1 MAKSSSRK
9 RNEAN
14 VKSMSGAKGGASNN
28 HGISYQ
34 IKLAITRTLDF
45 ISRALC
51 APHRVWEVRI
61 EPRIATADKLTS
73 WDLGF
78 YPDDLWIEAKL
89 KPTLVDLQEWV
100 GRVVIGGGV
109 SSSREFH
116 LIYDKGA
123 GSHLAMLLTLIRI
136 AKEAKGNSDRFY
148 ELAKGEGVS
157 EHDDFLVQLGP
168 HASELLNRMVLE
180 QVPEYLL
187 DQEITLRARL
197 LAGEVGGRLL
207 RDYLFTKFQQAGA
220 DRLSFS
226 VVDLISEARGL
237 SIPFQPPP
245 EVDTKDISSLA
256 RSSLI
261 ILQVCSAGI
270 PTEVIASA
278 LDCSEPDVRSALEEL
293 RRANVVALDDD
304 LWSMKPLPSP
314 ITSRDS
320 LTVLAKALSSLL
332 LYIGREEAQRNI
344 RRHVKNVIDL
354 AKECTASQPKL
365 VASAFVPVDKQLK
378 RLGNKRQVWYVA
390 NLSIQAARI
399 VPIRDRDAGV
409 IDAEARALICGTSW
423 AFQRLHKLDKARVD
437 ANQSLEL
444 ARNAGLDRTLAFCLK
459 CLGRLCRME
468 AEAMPPGEERTA
480 KLEESVA
487 LLREAIA
494 KFSSLI
500 GIGSA
505 HPEVGDCYSLLGR
518 TFLVQRQL
526 RDAGNVIRE
535 AYRLITDETSKDYI
549 DLLIL
554 NGDYDAANGEPR
566 SANSLYD
573 RAIEISMSPDPEVSE
588 MRARALLQRGSNQEA
603 QGNKPG
609 AERDYVAA
617 AEIWNSLEDY
627 ESAAIASWKNL
638 CLTAPLSEPTLKT
651 LNQERVIVRVETL
664 TIHLSRLKQT
674 TGKTTVARRSE
685 PPQEYWKQTIIEAK
699 ARLALRIREL

>member
-1 MAKSSSRK
+1 MGGSG
-9 RNEAN
+9 RNWGR
-14 VKSMSGAKGGASNN
+14 SFTF
-28 HGISYQ
+28 
-34 IKLAITRTLDF
+34 TR
-45 ISRALC
+45 
-51 APHRVWEVRI
+51 
-61 EPRIATADKLTS
+61 
-73 WDLGF
+73 
-78 YPDDLWIEAKL
+78 
-89 KPTLVDLQEWV
+89 
-100 GRVVIGGGV
+100 V
-109 SSSREFH
+109 SSN
-116 LIYDKGA
+116 YDKGA
-123 GSHLAMLLTLIRI
+123 GPHLAKLRSLIRI
-136 AKEAKGNSDRFY
+136 GKEAKGESDRLQ
-148 ELAKGEGVS
+148 ELTKGEGIS
-157 EHDDFLVQLGP
+157 ENDDFLVRLGP
-168 HASELLNRMVLE
+168 QASELLNRMTLE

-197 LAGEVGGRLL
+197 LAGELGGRLL
-207 RDYLFTKFQQAGA
+207 RDYLFSKFQQAGA

-226 VVDLISEARGL
+226 VVDLISEGRGL

-245 EVDTKDISSLA
+245 EVDTKDISALA

-261 ILQVCSAGI
+261 ILQACSAGI

-278 LDCSEPDVRSALEEL
+278 LDCSQTDVTTTLEEL
-293 RRANVVALDDD
+293 QRANVVALDNE

-314 ITSRDS
+314 ITSNDS
-320 LTVLAKALSSLL
+320 QTVLAKALSSLL
-332 LYIGREEAQRNI
+332 IYIGGDEAQRNI
-344 RRHVKNVIDL
+344 RRHVKNIIDL
-354 AKECTASQPKL
+354 ARECTAAQPKL
-365 VASAFVPVDKQLK
+365 VASVFIPVDKQLK

-437 ANQSLEL
+437 ANHSLEL
-444 ARNAGLDRTLAFCLK
+444 ARDAGLDRTLAFCLK
-459 CLGRLCRME
+459 CIGRLCRME
-468 AEAMPPGEERTA
+468 AEAMPPGEDRKA
-480 KLEESVA
+480 KLDESVA
-487 LLREAIA
+487 FLREAIA

-500 GIGSA
+500 GIGSS

-518 TFLVQRQL
+518 SFLVQRQL
-526 RDAGNVIRE
+526 RDAGDSIRA

-554 NGDYDAANGEPR
+554 NGDYDVANGERR

-609 AERDYVAA
+609 AERDYLAA
-617 AEIWNSLEDY
+617 AGIWNSLEDY

-638 CLTAPLSEPTLKT
+638 CLTAPLSEATMKM
-651 LNQERVIVRVETL
+651 LNQERIIVRVETL

-674 TGKTTVARRSE
+674 TGKTTVARRNE
-685 PPQEYWKQTIIEAK
+685 PPQEYWKQIIVEAK